1 MRVQLYRNLS
11 PQYRGRRAWS
21 IMAHEGSDKGR
32 VIGVVDGAVLRNAS
46 FIVREG
52 GRQRVLREKQKN
64 VHAFVQG
71 DLEKTYDL
79 DTLTPAAADALLARG
94 ATVRVGYDPY
104 KTATFMREDCWQP
117 ITESP
122 LVVAAPKGV
131 YAKLPACEAD
141 MRGLSDTDDIDLN
154 RWNG

>member
-21 IMAHEGSDKGR
+21 IMAHEGPQKGR
-32 VIGVVDGAVLRNAS
+32 VIDVVDGVVLKNAI
-46 FIVREG
+46 FVVREG

-71 DLEKTYDL
+71 ELERVYDL
-79 DTLTPAAADALLARG
+79 DSLTPAAADALLARG
-94 ATVRVGYDPY
+94 ANVRVGYDPY
-104 KTATFMREDCWQP
+104 RMSTFQREDCGQP
-117 ITESP
+117 VTESP

-131 YAKLPACEAD
+131 YAKLPACAGV
-141 MRGLSDTDDIDLN
+141 RGLGEVDVDLN